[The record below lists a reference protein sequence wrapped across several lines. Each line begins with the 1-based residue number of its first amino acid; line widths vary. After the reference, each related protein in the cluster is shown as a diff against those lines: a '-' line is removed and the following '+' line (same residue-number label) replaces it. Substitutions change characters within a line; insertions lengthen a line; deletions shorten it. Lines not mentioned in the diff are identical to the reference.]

1 MVTMARYLIPQ
12 NAGHFRI
19 EIARAGNSIVIND
32 KTGKNQIIIPCR
44 DRKQAE
50 ELCDRLN
57 RGDHD
62 GEIRA

>member
-1 MVTMARYLIPQ
+1 MARYLIPG
-12 NAGHFRI
+12 NAGRFRS
-19 EIARAGNSIVIND
+19 EIARAGNFMVINE
-32 KTGKNQIIIPCR
+32 KTGKNQVIIPCR

-50 ELCDRLN
+50 EICSRLN